1 MRSAACACSAAPD
14 RRSGM
19 RAVRFPSLVQA
30 ALACAVMALAG
41 CSTLPRNAP
50 PLDLIGST
58 TIPGFIDI
66 RSPAGEPSRAMA
78 IDLARS
84 YAEESRTD
92 FPAGPD
98 GVVTYANLTLSGGG
112 PNGAF
117 GSGVL
122 RGWTETG
129 KRPVFKVVTGVSTGA
144 LMAPFA
150 FLGSKYDAALEDFY
164 TTNPTQNIL
173 RRLSILPQLLGGE
186 AFAATDPLRAL
197 IEQHVD
203 EKLLQA
209 VADAHRAGRRLY
221 VGTANLDA
229 QRFVIWNMGAIAAS
243 GQPQALDIFRKV
255 MLASASI
262 PVAFPPVFFDVIAD
276 GRRYDELHV
285 DGAVGANVFLTGGL
299 FSITTVRKRATQ
311 HPAREE
317 IYVIHNG
324 QLRPRSTQTRRSI
337 VGIATRSFD
346 GFARSGMVGDIFRI
360 YAASLRDDAGFHWIT
375 IPDSATL
382 SGDELFDPVVMANL
396 FALGVELGRE
406 GPQWER
412 LPPGLRNAEEEQ

>member
-1 MRSAACACSAAPD
+1 MRRHLHVLKLAI
-14 RRSGM
+14 
-19 RAVRFPSLVQA
+19 A
-30 ALACAVMALAG
+30 ALAVALAG

-50 PLDLIGST
+50 PVELIGST
-58 TIPGFIDI
+58 TIPGFADI
-66 RSPAGEPSRAMA
+66 RSPAGAPSRAMA
-78 IDLARS
+78 LDLARS
-84 YAEESRTD
+84 YAEESRAD
-92 FPAGPD
+92 FPAGAD
-98 GVVTYANLTLSGGG
+98 GVVTYAILTLSGGG

-117 GSGVL
+117 GAGVL

-150 FLGSKYDAALEDFY
+150 FLGAQYDHALEEFY

-197 IEQHVD
+197 IDKHVD
-203 EKLLQA
+203 EHLLAA

-229 QRFVIWNMGAIAAS
+229 QRFMIWNMGAIAAS

-262 PVAFPPVFFDVIAD
+262 PVAFPPVFFDVVA
-276 GRRYDELHV
+276 GGERYDELHV

-299 FSITTVRKRATQ
+299 FSVTAVRKRSIA

-317 IYVIHNG
+317 IFVIHNG
-324 QLRPRSTQTRRSI
+324 QLRPRPVQTRRSI

-346 GFARSGMVGDIFRI
+346 GFARSGMVGDLFRI
-360 YAASLRDDAGFHWIT
+360 YASALRDEAAFHWIT

-382 SGDELFDPVVMANL
+382 SGDELFDPVIMANL
-396 FALGVELGRE
+396 FALGVELGHK
-406 GPQWER
+406 GPTWET
-412 LPPGLRNAEEEQ
+412 LPPGLRNAEED